1 MSEFIF
7 LFRTNEAEQREAMGT
22 PEQAQRSMQAWLAWM
37 RDLESKGHLKD
48 PGQPLDGGGAVV
60 RGGKRNVVTDGPYTE
75 SKDLVAGFTIIEAR
89 DLSEAID
96 LARGCPMLAGNS
108 TSVEIRPIAKLPM

>member
-22 PEQAQRSMQAWLAWM
+22 PEQAQQSMQAWLAWM

-48 PGQPLDGGGAVV
+48 PGQPLDGKGAVV
-60 RGGKRNVVTDGPYTE
+60 KKSLVTDGPYAE
-75 SKDLVAGFTIIEAR
+75 SKDLVAGFMIIEAR
-89 DLSEAID
+89 DLSEAIEI
-96 LARGCPMLAGNS
+96 ARGCPMLAGDS
-108 TSVEIRPIAKLPM
+108 TSVEVRPVAKLPM